1 MKLKVIKGFVC
12 DGKPAKK
19 GATVEVKESIAVGL
33 IATGRAE
40 EVKVK
45 ADKKEK

>member
-19 GATVEVKESIAVGL
+19 GATVEMKDSVAVGL
-33 IATGRAE
+33 IEAGRAE
-40 EVKVK
+40 EVKAK
-45 ADKKEK
+45 TAKKEK